1 MLTWS
6 MLGVCFFL
14 FGSGSPPK
22 GVNLG
27 LNTRV
32 YSGTVYILFQTVCCR
47 IGLNKILCV
56 TDLFVVCFVS
66 RYCQWGSPVRPG
78 IQIHTII
85 WGSAKRNTYR
95 TWDLN

>member
-6 MLGVCFFL
+6 IVVGVCFFL

-66 RYCQWGSPVRPG
+66 SVIR

-85 WGSAKRNTYR
+85 WAAKRNTYR